1 MLYGLRGAVTAEAN
15 TPEAIAS
22 ATRRLLESIIQANRL
37 APEEIVAAWFT
48 TTPDLTAAF
57 PASAAREIGWTH
69 VPMLCAQEI
78 PVPHTLPRCIRVLL
92 LVQPQRPFRPVPI
105 YLGEA
110 QQLRPDL
117 ANDPSD
123 PPPARETDPA
133 SLIPPRP
140 RVAFQGEPGAY
151 SHEAALSFFGSDLE
165 LLPCRTFAEVAQAVE
180 AGQAEFGI
188 LPVENSTAGSINA
201 VYDLLLDRDLRIWG
215 EVILRV
221 RHCLLAPPGVNL
233 SDIRAVRSHPQ
244 ALEQCARFIE
254 RYGWEAIA
262 AHDTAGSA
270 RMLAE
275 RPEPGMAAIAS
286 RLAAER
292 YGLRILVEGI
302 EDEPENATRFF
313 IVSNREPPRAE
324 RNKTSIVFST
334 RHVPGAL
341 HACLGE
347 FAARGINL
355 TKLESRPRRGRPW
368 EYVFYVDFE
377 GHWQDPPCREAI
389 LGLLQRAS
397 FVKLLGSYPAAE
409 GKTSV
414 PEQEG
419 GAYDRGVHS

>member
-1 MLYGLRGAVTAEAN
+1 MLYGIRGAVTAEAN

-22 ATRRLLESIIQANRL
+22 ATRQLLESIVRANGL
-37 APEEIVAAWFT
+37 ALAEIVAAWFT
-48 TTPDLTAAF
+48 ATPDLTAAF
-57 PASAAREIGWTH
+57 PASVAREMGWTH

-78 PVPHTLPRCIRVLL
+78 PVPDALPRCIRVLL
-92 LVQPQRPFRPVPI
+92 LVRPQRPFRPVPV

-117 ANDPSD
+117 FNDSEDPQRLEEPD
-123 PPPARETDPA
+123 PPEPIPA
-133 SLIPPRP
+133 RP

-151 SHEAALSFFGSDLE
+151 SHEAALRFFGPEIE
-165 LLPCRTFAEVAQAVE
+165 LLPCRTFADVAQAVE
-180 AGQAEFGI
+180 AGRAEFGV

-221 RHCLLAPPGVNL
+221 RHCLLVPPGTTLADV
-233 SDIRAVRSHPQ
+233 RAVRSHPQ

-254 RYGWEAIA
+254 RHGWEALA

-275 RPEPGMAAIAS
+275 RPEPGIAAIAG

-292 YGLRILVEGI
+292 YGLAILVEGI
-302 EDEPENATRFF
+302 EDDPENATRFF
-313 IVSNREPPRAE
+313 IVSTREPPRAE

-347 FAARGINL
+347 FATRGINL

-377 GHWQDPPCREAI
+377 GHWQDPPCREAL

-409 GKTSV
+409 GRTPASA
-414 PEQEG
+414 EG
-419 GAYDRGVHS
+419 GGEQ

>member
-22 ATRRLLESIIQANRL
+22 ATRRLLESIIRANRL

-117 ANDPSD
+117 FNGPGD
-123 PPPARETDPA
+123 PPLAEETDP
-133 SLIPPRP
+133 SERIPVRP

-151 SHEAALSFFGSDLE
+151 SHEAALGFFGSDLE

-180 AGQAEFGI
+180 AGRAEFGI
-188 LPVENSTAGSINA
+188 LPIENSTAGSINA

-215 EVILRV
+215 EVILPV
-221 RHCLLAPPGVNL
+221 RHCLLAPPGTLL
-233 SDIRAVRSHPQ
+233 SDIRVVRSHPQ

-254 RYGWEAIA
+254 RHGWEALA

-275 RPEPGMAAIAS
+275 RPEPGIAAIAS

-292 YGLRILVEGI
+292 YGLVILAEGI
-302 EDEPENATRFF
+302 EDDPENATRFF
-313 IVSNREPPRAE
+313 IVSTREPARAE

-377 GHWQDPPCREAI
+377 GHWQDPPCREAL

-397 FVKLLGSYPAAE
+397 FLKLLGSYPAAE
-409 GKTSV
+409 GKVQVSV
-414 PEQEG
+414 EK
-419 GAYDRGVHS
+419 GAER

>member
-1 MLYGLRGAVTAEAN
+1 MLYGVRGAVTAEAN

-22 ATRRLLESIIQANRL
+22 ATRRLLDALTRANRL
-37 APEEIVAAWFT
+37 SPEEIVAAWFT
-48 TTPDLTAAF
+48 ATPDLTAAF
-57 PASAAREIGWTH
+57 PATVAREMGWDQ

-78 PVPHTLPRCIRVLL
+78 PVPQSLPHCIRVLL
-92 LVQPQRPFRPVPI
+92 LVQPRRPFRPVPV

-110 QQLRPDL
+110 QRLRPDL
-117 ANDPSD
+117 AIGPGPAADPD
-123 PPPARETDPA
+123 PPPVPPA
-133 SLIPPRP
+133 P

-151 SHEAALSFFGSDLE
+151 SHEAALRFFGPGLA

-180 AGQAEFGI
+180 SGQADFGI
-188 LPVENSTAGSINA
+188 LPIENSTAGSINA

-221 RHCLLAPPGVNL
+221 RHCLLAPPGTTL

-254 RYGWEAIA
+254 RHGWEALA
-262 AHDTAGSA
+262 VHDTAGSA

-275 RPEPGMAAIAS
+275 RPEPGVAVIAS

-292 YGLRILVEGI
+292 YGLAVLAEGI
-302 EDEPENATRFF
+302 EDEPENATRFVV
-313 IVSNREPPRAE
+313 VSTQEPPRGA
-324 RNKTSIVFST
+324 RHKTSLVFST

-377 GHWQDPPCREAI
+377 GHWQDPPCQEAL

-397 FVKLLGSYPAAE
+397 FVKLLGSYPVAE
-409 GKTSV
+409 GPWAASE
-414 PEQEG
+414 PEEKG
-419 GAYDRGVHS
+419 GER

>member
-1 MLYGLRGAVTAEAN
+1 MVFCGGRMLYGIRGAVTAEAN

-22 ATRRLLESIIQANRL
+22 ATRRLLESIVRANRL
-37 APEEIVAAWFT
+37 APGEIVAAWFT

-57 PASAAREIGWTH
+57 PASVAREMGWTH

-78 PVPHTLPRCIRVLL
+78 PVPDALPRCIRVLL
-92 LVQPQRPFRPVPI
+92 LVHPQRPFRPVPV

-117 ANDPSD
+117 LNGSASPEEAD
-123 PPPARETDPA
+123 PPEQAPM
-133 SLIPPRP
+133 LP
-140 RVAFQGEPGAY
+140 RVAFQGEAGAY
-151 SHEAALSFFGSDLE
+151 SHEAALRFFGPDLV
-165 LLPCRTFAEVAQAVE
+165 LLPCRTFAEVAHAVE
-180 AGQAEFGI
+180 VGRADFGV

-221 RHCLLAPPGVNL
+221 RHCLLAPPGTTL
-233 SDIRAVRSHPQ
+233 SEIRMVRSHPQ

-254 RYGWEAIA
+254 RHGWEALA

-275 RPEPGMAAIAS
+275 RPEPGVAVIAS

-292 YGLRILVEGI
+292 YGLAILAEGI
-302 EDEPENATRFF
+302 EDDPENATRFF
-313 IVSNREPPRAE
+313 IVSTREPPRAE

-347 FAARGINL
+347 FATRGINL

-377 GHWQDPPCREAI
+377 GHWQDPACREAL

-409 GKTSV
+409 GTPTASV
-414 PEQEG
+414 EEG
-419 GAYDRGVHS
+419 GER

>member
-1 MLYGLRGAVTAEAN
+1 MLYGIRGAVTAEAN

-22 ATRRLLESIIQANRL
+22 ATRQLLESIVRANGL
-37 APEEIVAAWFT
+37 ALAEIVAAWFT
-48 TTPDLTAAF
+48 ATPDLTAAF
-57 PASAAREIGWTH
+57 PASVAREMGWTH

-78 PVPHTLPRCIRVLL
+78 PVPDALPRCIRVLL
-92 LVQPQRPFRPVPI
+92 LVRSQRPFRPVPV

-117 ANDPSD
+117 FNGSKDPQRLEEPD
-123 PPPARETDPA
+123 PPEPIPA
-133 SLIPPRP
+133 RP

-151 SHEAALSFFGSDLE
+151 SHEAALRFFGPEIE
-165 LLPCRTFAEVAQAVE
+165 LLPCRTFADVAQAVE
-180 AGQAEFGI
+180 AGRAEFGV

-221 RHCLLAPPGVNL
+221 RHCLLVPPGTTLADV
-233 SDIRAVRSHPQ
+233 RAVRSHPQ

-254 RYGWEAIA
+254 RHGWEALA

-275 RPEPGMAAIAS
+275 RPEPGIAAIAG

-292 YGLRILVEGI
+292 YGLAILVEGI
-302 EDEPENATRFF
+302 EDDPENATRFF
-313 IVSNREPPRAE
+313 IVSTREPPRAE

-347 FAARGINL
+347 FATRGINL

-377 GHWQDPPCREAI
+377 GHWQDPPCREAL

-409 GKTSV
+409 GRTPASA
-414 PEQEG
+414 EG
-419 GAYDRGVHS
+419 GGEQ

>member
-1 MLYGLRGAVTAEAN
+1 MLYGIRGAVTAEAN

-22 ATRRLLESIIQANRL
+22 ATRQLLESIVRANGL
-37 APEEIVAAWFT
+37 ALAEIVAAWFT
-48 TTPDLTAAF
+48 ATPDLTAAF
-57 PASAAREIGWTH
+57 PASVAREMGWTH

-78 PVPHTLPRCIRVLL
+78 PVPDALPRCIRVLL
-92 LVQPQRPFRPVPI
+92 LVRPQRPFRPVPV

-117 ANDPSD
+117 FNGSEDPQRLEEPD
-123 PPPARETDPA
+123 PPEPIPA
-133 SLIPPRP
+133 RP

-151 SHEAALSFFGSDLE
+151 SHEAALRFFGPEIE
-165 LLPCRTFAEVAQAVE
+165 LLPCRTFADVAQAVE
-180 AGQAEFGI
+180 AGRAEFGV

-221 RHCLLAPPGVNL
+221 RHCLLVPPGTTLADV
-233 SDIRAVRSHPQ
+233 RAVRSHPQ

-254 RYGWEAIA
+254 RHGWEALA

-275 RPEPGMAAIAS
+275 RPEPGIAAIAG

-292 YGLRILVEGI
+292 YGLAILVEGI
-302 EDEPENATRFF
+302 EDDPENATRFF
-313 IVSNREPPRAE
+313 IVSTREPPRAE

-347 FAARGINL
+347 FATRGINL

-377 GHWQDPPCREAI
+377 GHWQDPPCREAL

-409 GKTSV
+409 GRTPASA
-414 PEQEG
+414 EG
-419 GAYDRGVHS
+419 GGEQ

>member
-1 MLYGLRGAVTAEAN
+1 MLFGIRGAVTAEAN
-15 TPEAIAS
+15 TPEAIAE
-22 ATRRLLESIIQANRL
+22 ATRRLLESIVRANRL

-57 PASAAREIGWTH
+57 PASVAREMGWTH

-78 PVPHTLPRCIRVLL
+78 PVPHALPRCIRVLL
-92 LVQPQRPFRPVPI
+92 LVHPQRPFRPVPV

-117 ANDPSD
+117 PNGLTAEEVASEPEL
-123 PPPARETDPA
+123 PPGPPAG
-133 SLIPPRP
+133 RP

-151 SHEAALSFFGSDLE
+151 SHEAALRFFSSDLE

-180 AGQAEFGI
+180 TGRADFGV

-221 RHCLLAPPGVNL
+221 RHCLLAPSGTTLADV
-233 SDIRAVRSHPQ
+233 RVVRSHPQ
-244 ALEQCARFIE
+244 ALEQCARFLE
-254 RYGWEAIA
+254 RHGWEAIA
-262 AHDTAGSA
+262 APDTAGSA

-275 RPEPGMAAIAS
+275 RPEPGVAVIAG

-292 YGLRILVEGI
+292 YGLAILAEGI
-302 EDEPENATRFF
+302 EDNPENATRFF
-313 IVSNREPPRAE
+313 IVSTREPPRAE
-324 RNKTSIVFST
+324 RSKTSLVFST

-377 GHWQDPPCREAI
+377 GHWQDPPCREAL

-409 GKTSV
+409 GTIVAAIPASN
-414 PEQEG
+414 EEG
-419 GAYDRGVHS
+419 GER

>member
-1 MLYGLRGAVTAEAN
+1 MGERMLYGLRGAVTAEAN

-22 ATRRLLESIIQANRL
+22 ATRQLLEAILQANRL

-57 PASAAREIGWTH
+57 PAAAAREMGWTH

-78 PVPHTLPRCIRVLL
+78 PVPDALPRCIRVLL
-92 LVQPQRPFRPVPI
+92 LVQPQRPFRPVPV

-110 QQLRPDL
+110 RQLRPDL
-117 ANDPSD
+117 PNGVDVGAVSEPD
-123 PPPARETDPA
+123 PPEAV
-133 SLIPPRP
+133 PPRPP

-151 SHEAALSFFGSDLE
+151 SHEAALRFLGPALE
-165 LLPCRTFAEVAQAVE
+165 LLPCRTFAEVARAVE
-180 AGQAEFGI
+180 SGRADFGI

-221 RHCLLAPPGVNL
+221 RHCLLAPPGTSL
-233 SDIRAVRSHPQ
+233 ADIRVVRSHPQ

-254 RYGWEAIA
+254 RHGWEALA
-262 AHDTAGSA
+262 APDTAGSA

-275 RPEPGMAAIAS
+275 HPEPGVAAIAG

-292 YGLRILVEGI
+292 YGLTILAEGI
-302 EDEPENATRFF
+302 EDDPENATRFF
-313 IVSNREPPRAE
+313 IVSTREPPRAE

-347 FAARGINL
+347 FASRGINL

-377 GHWQDPPCREAI
+377 GHWQDPPCREAL

-397 FVKLLGSYPAAE
+397 FVKLLGSYPAGAGGSLASE
-409 GKTSV
+409 
-414 PEQEG
+414 EG
-419 GAYDRGVHS
+419 GEQ

>member
-1 MLYGLRGAVTAEAN
+1 MLYGIRGAVTAEAN
-15 TPEAIAS
+15 TPEAIAA
-22 ATRRLLESIIQANRL
+22 ATRQLLEALVRANGL
-37 APEEIVAAWFT
+37 TPEEIVAAWFT
-48 TTPDLTAAF
+48 STPDLTAAF
-57 PASAAREIGWTH
+57 PASTARELGWTH

-78 PVPHTLPRCIRVLL
+78 PVPDGLPRCIRVLL
-92 LVQPQRPFRPVPI
+92 LVAPRRPFRPVPV

-117 ANDPSD
+117 LNGPRGEHAPEPED
-123 PPPARETDPA
+123 PPRSA
-133 SLIPPRP
+133 SGRP

-151 SHEAALSFFGSDLE
+151 SHEAALNFFGPDLE
-165 LLPCRTFAEVAQAVE
+165 LLPCRTFGEVAQAVE
-180 AGQAEFGI
+180 TGRAEFGI

-221 RHCLLAPPGVNL
+221 RHCLLAPPGTSL
-233 SDIRAVRSHPQ
+233 SEIRAVRSHPQ

-254 RYGWEAIA
+254 RHGWEAIA

-275 RPEPGMAAIAS
+275 HPEPGVAAIAG

-292 YGLRILVEGI
+292 YGLAILAEGI
-302 EDEPENATRFF
+302 EDDPENATRFF
-313 IVSNREPPRAE
+313 IVSTREPPRAE
-324 RNKTSIVFST
+324 RHKTSIVFST

-347 FAARGINL
+347 FATRGINL

-377 GHWQDPPCREAI
+377 GHWQDPPCREAL

-409 GKTSV
+409 GKTPTSV
-414 PEQEG
+414 EEG
-419 GAYDRGVHS
+419 GER

>member
-1 MLYGLRGAVTAEAN
+1 MLYGIRGAVTAEAN

-22 ATRRLLESIIQANRL
+22 ATRQLLESIVRANGL
-37 APEEIVAAWFT
+37 ALAEIVAAWFT
-48 TTPDLTAAF
+48 ATPDLTAAF
-57 PASAAREIGWTH
+57 PASVAREMGWTH

-78 PVPHTLPRCIRVLL
+78 PVPDALPRCIRVLL
-92 LVQPQRPFRPVPI
+92 LVRPQRPFRPVPV

-117 ANDPSD
+117 FNGSKDPQRLEEPD
-123 PPPARETDPA
+123 PPEPIPA
-133 SLIPPRP
+133 RP

-151 SHEAALSFFGSDLE
+151 SHEAALRFFGPEIE
-165 LLPCRTFAEVAQAVE
+165 LLPCRTFADVAQAVE
-180 AGQAEFGI
+180 AGRAEFGV

-221 RHCLLAPPGVNL
+221 RHCLLVPPGTTLADV
-233 SDIRAVRSHPQ
+233 RAVRSHPQ

-254 RYGWEAIA
+254 RHGWEALA

-275 RPEPGMAAIAS
+275 RPEPGIAAIAG

-292 YGLRILVEGI
+292 YGLAILVEGI
-302 EDEPENATRFF
+302 EDDPENATRFF
-313 IVSNREPPRAE
+313 IVSTREPPRAE

-347 FAARGINL
+347 FATRGINL

-377 GHWQDPPCREAI
+377 GHWQDPPCREAL

-409 GKTSV
+409 GRTPASA
-414 PEQEG
+414 EG
-419 GAYDRGVHS
+419 GGEQ

>member
-1 MLYGLRGAVTAEAN
+1 MAFSWGGDMICGIRGAITAQAN

-22 ATRRLLESIIQANRL
+22 ATRTLLQAIAQANHL
-37 APEEIVAAWFT
+37 IPEEIVAAWFT
-48 TTPDLTAAF
+48 TTPDLNAAF
-57 PASAAREIGWTH
+57 PAAVAREMGWTH

-78 PVPHTLPRCIRVLL
+78 PVPDGLPRCIRVLL
-92 LVQPQRPFRPVPI
+92 LVQPRRPLRPVPV

-110 QQLRPDL
+110 RRLRPDL
-117 ANDPSD
+117 FNGEGDPAPEPD
-123 PPPARETDPA
+123 PPP
-133 SLIPPRP
+133 PPPTRP

-151 SHEAALSFFGSDLE
+151 SHEAAERFFGGELE
-165 LLPCRTFAEVAQAVE
+165 LLPCATFAEVAQAVE
-180 AGQAEFGI
+180 AGRADFGI

-201 VYDLLLDRDLRIWG
+201 VYDLLLERDLRIWG

-221 RHCLLAPPGVNL
+221 RHCLLAPPGTSL

-244 ALEQCARFIE
+244 ALEQCARFIA
-254 RYGWEAIA
+254 RHGWEAIA
-262 AHDTAGSA
+262 APDTAGSA

-275 RPEPGMAAIAS
+275 CPEPGVAAIAS

-292 YGLRILVEGI
+292 YGLAILAEGI
-302 EDEPENATRFF
+302 EDDPENATRFF
-313 IVSNREPPRAE
+313 IVSTHEPPRAA

-368 EYVFYVDFE
+368 EYVFYLDFE
-377 GHWQDPPCREAI
+377 GHWQDPACREAL

-397 FVKLLGSYPAAE
+397 FLKLLGSYPAAE
-409 GKTSV
+409 GTLSSH
-414 PEQEG
+414 EEG
-419 GAYDRGVHS
+419 GER

>member
-1 MLYGLRGAVTAEAN
+1 MLYGIRGAVTAVAN
-15 TPEAIAS
+15 TPEAIAA
-22 ATRRLLESIIQANRL
+22 ATRRLLEALVRANGL

-48 TTPDLTAAF
+48 STPDLTAAF
-57 PASAAREIGWTH
+57 PASTAREMGWTH

-78 PVPHTLPRCIRVLL
+78 PVPDGLPRCIRVLL
-92 LVQPQRPFRPVPI
+92 LVAPRRPFRPVPV

-117 ANDPSD
+117 VNGPAIEPVAEAD
-123 PPPARETDPA
+123 PPELTPA
-133 SLIPPRP
+133 RP

-151 SHEAALSFFGSDLE
+151 SHEAALRFFGPELE
-165 LLPCRTFAEVAQAVE
+165 LLPCRTFAEVARAVE
-180 AGQAEFGI
+180 SGRAAFGV
-188 LPVENSTAGSINA
+188 LPIENSTAGSINA

-221 RHCLLAPPGVNL
+221 RHCLLAPPGTSL
-233 SDIRAVRSHPQ
+233 SDIRVVRSHPQ

-254 RYGWEAIA
+254 RHGWEAIA

-275 RPEPGMAAIAS
+275 RPEPGVAAIAG

-292 YGLRILVEGI
+292 YGLAVLAEGI
-302 EDEPENATRFF
+302 EDDPENATRFF
-313 IVSNREPPRAE
+313 IVATQEPPRAE

-377 GHWQDPPCREAI
+377 GHWQDPPCREAL

-409 GKTSV
+409 GPAISSS
-414 PEQEG
+414 EEG
-419 GAYDRGVHS
+419 GRR

>member
-1 MLYGLRGAVTAEAN
+1 MLYGIRGAITAEDN

-22 ATRRLLESIIQANRL
+22 ATRRLLESIVRANGL
-37 APEEIVAAWFT
+37 IPDEIVAAWFT
-48 TTPDLTAAF
+48 STPDLNAAF
-57 PASAAREIGWTH
+57 PASVAREMGWTH

-78 PVPHTLPRCIRVLL
+78 PVPDALPRCIRVLL
-92 LVQPQRPFRPVPI
+92 LVHPRRPFRPVPV

-117 ANDPSD
+117 LNGAGAPSPGEALD
-123 PPPARETDPA
+123 PPL
-133 SLIPPRP
+133 SIPPRP

-151 SHEAALSFFGSDLE
+151 SHEAALRFFGPDLS

-180 AGQAEFGI
+180 TGRVDFGI

-221 RHCLLAPPGVNL
+221 RHCLLAPPGTSL
-233 SDIRAVRSHPQ
+233 SEIRAVRSHPQ

-254 RYGWEAIA
+254 RHGWEALA

-275 RPEPGMAAIAS
+275 RPEPGVAAIAG

-292 YGLRILVEGI
+292 YGLAILAEGI
-302 EDEPENATRFF
+302 EDDPENATRFF
-313 IVSNREPPRAE
+313 IVGTREPPRAE

-377 GHWQDPPCREAI
+377 GHWQDPPCREAL

-409 GKTSV
+409 GTTPASV
-414 PEQEG
+414 EEG
-419 GAYDRGVHS
+419 GER